1 MISMEVSTLWHIDP
15 NLSLIRQHTLGNRQD
30 DECIVKTRFSMVSLG
45 TERLVC
51 RGGVGASAY
60 AHMRVP
66 YMEGE
71 FSFPLTYGYSL
82 TGEVIDGP
90 REWLGERV
98 HCMHPHQDI
107 CKVKTRDLTVI
118 PENVPMDRAVLAS
131 NLETAIN
138 GIWDA
143 QPMIGQR
150 ILIVG
155 YGLIGAMLA
164 QLVLPIPGIDLWIKE
179 PNPERAD
186 LARRNGLSI
195 VEKENSFSNS
205 FDLVF
210 HTSATSEGLQ
220 WAIDASGPE
229 ATIIEMSWFGQQDV
243 KLDLGT
249 SFHFDRKQI
258 RSSQVSR
265 IARSAQAQFDHR
277 RRKDLVFRI
286 LADSIWQA
294 FLGKAISYA
303 DSPAFF
309 HELRQQPVKEINAY
323 FKYP

>member
-1 MISMEVSTLWHIDP
+1 MIGMEASALWHIDP
-15 NLSLIRQHTLGNRQD
+15 ALSLIRQHNLENRQD
-30 DECIVKTRFSMVSLG
+30 DECIVQTRYSMVSLG

-51 RGGVGASAY
+51 RGGIRESAF

-98 HCMHPHQDI
+98 HCMHPHQDMCI
-107 CKVKTRDLTVI
+107 VKTSDLTVI
-118 PENVPMDRAVLAS
+118 PENVPLDRAILAS
-131 NLETAIN
+131 NLETVVN
-138 GIWDA
+138 GIWDG

-150 ILIVG
+150 ILIIG

-164 QLVLPIPGIDLWIKE
+164 QLVLPLPGIELRVKE
-179 PNPERAD
+179 PNPIRAD
-186 LARRNGLSI
+186 LARKNGLSI
-195 VEKENSFSNS
+195 IEQMDSFSS
-205 FDLVF
+205 PFDLVF

-229 ATIIEMSWFGQQDV
+229 ANIIEMSWFGQRDV

-265 IARSAQAQFDHR
+265 IAKSAQAQFDHL

-286 LADSIWQA
+286 LADPIWQT
-294 FLGKAISYA
+294 FLGKAISFA

-309 HELRQQPVKEINAY
+309 HELRQQPVNEINAY
-323 FKYP
+323 LKYP